1 MKRRQF
7 LQHSSLAAA
16 GTLLIPQF
24 LQALHAPGQMAGG
37 GRVLV
42 VIQLSGG
49 NDGLNTLIPCRNDV
63 YYRLRP
69 TLGIAASRVLKLE
82 DDAGLH
88 PSLPF
93 FRESYHSGELT
104 ILNQVGYPNPDR
116 SHFRSMD
123 IWHTASAS
131 DAYLHSGW
139 LGRYLDAACAG
150 CSQPTQVLE
159 LDDML
164 SLALKGEQHKGIAF
178 RDPRQLA
185 ATTRS
190 DMFRSFLQQHQFG
203 HDALADY
210 LYRTLGDTM
219 QSAETILQ
227 ASRKGS
233 QQPAYPDSALGKG
246 LKTIGGLIGSNI
258 NTQVYYISHGSFDT
272 HFNQAMQQQRLLSE
286 LNDAV
291 AAFVRDLKQQN
302 RYRDV
307 LIMTFSEFG
316 RRVAQNASG
325 GTDHGSANA
334 MFLLGGNLRKAGMWN
349 PMPTLEDLPGGDIP
363 FRIDFRSVYSTIL
376 KSWLHTDPAAILQG
390 SYEHL
395 GFV

>member
-24 LQALHAPGQMAGG
+24 LQALQAPGQVGGAGK
-37 GRVLV
+37 VLV

-49 NDGLNTLIPCRNDV
+49 NDGLNTVIPFKNDI

-69 TLGIAASRVLKLE
+69 TIGIAAGRVLPLE

-88 PSLPF
+88 PALPF
-93 FRESYHSGELT
+93 FRESYHAGELT
-104 ILNQVGYPNPDR
+104 VLNQVGYPNPDR

-131 DAYLHSGW
+131 NAYLDSGW

-159 LDDML
+159 VDDML
-164 SLALKGEQHKGIAF
+164 SLALKGEKHKGIAV

-190 DMFRSFLQQHQFG
+190 DMFRSFYDQHHFG
-203 HDALADY
+203 HHALADY

-227 ASRKGS
+227 ASRKGQ
-233 QQPAYPDSALGKG
+233 QQPSYPDSALGKG
-246 LKTIGGLIGSNI
+246 LKTIGGLIGSSI
-258 NTQVYYISHGSFDT
+258 NTRVYYISHGSFDT
-272 HFNQAMQQQRLLSE
+272 HFNQAMQQQRLLAE

-302 RYRDV
+302 RFRDV
-307 LIMTFSEFG
+307 LILTFSEFG

-325 GTDHGSANA
+325 GTDHGTANS
-334 MFLLGGNLRKAGMWN
+334 MLLLGGNLRKAGLWN
-349 PMPTLEDLPGGDIP
+349 PLPTLQDLPGGDIP
-363 FRIDFRSVYSTIL
+363 FTVDFRSVYSTIL
-376 KSWLHTDPAAILQG
+376 QSWLDTNPSAILDG
-390 SYEHL
+390 SYQHL